1 MLKLINVVNTALN
14 SVSKVKG
21 QLLYHDSVG
30 QFYADID
37 KNGTVNRVAVRDSAA
52 GKALAFDSSTKKLS
66 LKNQNGGVISNVT
79 IPYALSTDFHVSNGH
94 LYLDD

>member
-14 SVSKVKG
+14 TVSKVKG
-21 QLLYHDSVG
+21 QLIYHDSVG

-52 GKALAFDSSTKKLS
+52 GKALEFNTSTKDLK
-66 LKNQNGGVISNVT
+66 LKNQNGSVISTVN
-79 IPYALSTDFHVSNGH
+79 IPYALPGDFHVSNGH